1 MTESSDV
8 LRVDDLLP
16 LPLQDLSLLKVV
28 NDVDAY
34 PVDLL
39 ASLPR
44 WLRYRLLN
52 NLPALD
58 LCRLDHTPVAKDID
72 VEELWK
78 TRNTELRTGL
88 NDFAYV
94 SCRGTTD
101 YFDLSIGF
109 NSLQHALS
117 PSESN
122 LANSYFFTLKTEVD
136 SAIRSSTKKE
146 RVSARDRFIIWF
158 ISDVLSRAH
167 YANTFNSRVTSIDGL
182 KLLKNLT
189 SDHSIPITEKF
200 SSTLWWKQ
208 YTCLKVEGTE
218 LVPHRLQSDYSE
230 DNPQH
235 LLTILASSRCP
246 RLANVCI
253 HVNSL
258 SQYIRDALY
267 IGKFAKDNGS
277 TISRQ
282 SETYRSVM
290 KSILSRVEVLL
301 LKCDKYSNVGVMN
314 DMIQAATS
322 ERSEC
327 KLRFLFCIT
336 PDLYVDIVQPLSNV
350 FTLQNFEELFLE
362 LDDTY
367 LLSLSELLRSFMT
380 TPCTT
385 KQRLTIQTNTKLRF
399 SEGVRLADLASLEL
413 GGVDVPQ
420 CAIEH
425 KELRFSWMGVLHL
438 LLQLPTIHLNK
449 VRIDDS
455 EYLHLCASHPD
466 FSVENLTIGTSETL
480 PFSRLTYQEDFATL
494 LKMPTLREISIHG
507 YWCHEAKV
515 GVILGLQRRSRSAPA
530 LRRISLDSHLG
541 GLNSKEYRPLW
552 DAIFSLP
559 ELDQFSIELGAKF
572 ADVDLIYER
581 WTKIQPKSR
590 LKYLDIRPFLSE
602 VDTSILSQIAL
613 DHYARTK
620 GNLRRAN

>member
-16 LPLQDLSLLKVV
+16 LSLQDLCLLKVV
-28 NDVDAY
+28 NDLDGY

-58 LCRLDHTPVAKDID
+58 LCRLDHTPVAKDIN

-78 TRNTELRTGL
+78 TRNTQLQTGL
-88 NDFAYV
+88 NEFAYASYRSV
-94 SCRGTTD
+94 RD
-101 YFDLSIGF
+101 NFDLSIGF
-109 NSLQHALS
+109 NSLQYALS

-146 RVSARDRFIIWF
+146 SISARDRFFIWF

-189 SDHSIPITEKF
+189 SDHSIPITEEF

-208 YTCLKVEGTE
+208 YTSLKVEGTE
-218 LVPHRLQSDYSE
+218 LVPHRLQSDYSG

-235 LLTILASSRCP
+235 LLTILASSHCP
-246 RLANVCI
+246 RLPSVCI

-277 TISRQ
+277 TILRQ

-301 LKCDKYSNVGVMN
+301 LKCDKYSNIGVMN

-327 KLRFLFCIT
+327 KLQFLFCVM

-380 TPCTT
+380 TSCTT

-438 LLQLPTIHLNK
+438 LLQLPTIHLNE
-449 VRIDDS
+449 VHINDS
-455 EYLHLCASHPD
+455 EYLHLCALHPD
-466 FSVENLTIGTSETL
+466 FSVEKLTIATSKRE
-480 PFSRLTYQEDFATL
+480 PVPLTYQEDFATL
-494 LKMPTLREISIHG
+494 LQMPALREITIDG

-515 GVILGLQRRSRSAPA
+515 GVILGLQRRAHSAPA
-530 LRRISLDSHLG
+530 LRRIYLDSRLG
-541 GLNSKEYRPLW
+541 GLNAKEYRPLY

-559 ELDQFSIELGAKF
+559 ELDQLTLDLGDKF
-572 ADVDLIYER
+572 TDVDLIYER

-590 LKYLDIRPFLSE
+590 LKYLDIRPVLFE
-602 VDTSILSQIAL
+602 VDTDILSQM
-613 DHYARTK
+613 T
-620 GNLRRAN
+620 LRYYVEYDDNSFIFN